1 MTIHPGHFVAIVGGA
16 CAGSEAAFQ
25 LAQRGIY
32 VAVFE
37 QQALPHGKIE
47 DGLPKWHV
55 KLRDKEEGK
64 INEKISHPNIFYV
77 PLTRLGRDI
86 EFQEFVEK
94 WGFSAVLMAC
104 GAWRDRPLP
113 VDGIDAYHD
122 KGFYYQNYFV
132 DWFNHYHEPGY
143 NRHQCDIADGA
154 IVVGGGLASIDV
166 VKILMLETT
175 ARALKKHGH
184 DVDVL
189 SLEHKGIPHKLD
201 ELGVKWED
209 LGIKGCT
216 LYYRRRDVDMPL
228 APLPDDPEKHEK
240 ARSVRQRILSNAQ
253 EKYLFKYEDRSK
265 PVDKI
270 IENDRVAGLVFR
282 KTEVVDGR
290 VKDVPGSDFTVRS
303 PLVISS
309 IGSIPECISGIPA
322 SGELFAIKDRDTGQ
336 MSGYDHVFALGNA
349 VTGRGNIRESALHA
363 QQVAVHVMDEFLFW
377 KDSDHEK
384 AQQEGWDVIHT
395 LPAKRVLSAAQIE
408 ALIERV
414 REQQQRV
421 GYDND
426 FAKWAE
432 QHKPVRLEN
441 LLESE

>member
-32 VAVFE
+32 VAVFD

-55 KLRDKEEGK
+55 KLRDKEENK
-64 INEKISHPNIFYV
+64 INEKLSHPNIFYV
-77 PLTRLGRDI
+77 PKTRMGRDI
-86 EFQEFVEK
+86 DFQQFVEK

-113 VDGIDAYHD
+113 VDGIDAYHGD
-122 KGFYYQNYFV
+122 GFYYQNYFV
-132 DWFNHYHEPGY
+132 DWFNHYHEPSY
-143 NRHQCDIADGA
+143 NRHQCEIHDNA
-154 IVVGGGLASIDV
+154 IVIGGGLASIDV
-166 VKILMLETT
+166 VKILMLEST
-175 ARALKKHGH
+175 ARALKKLGH

-189 SLEHKGIPHKLD
+189 SLEHKGIPHKLN

-209 LGIKGCT
+209 LGINGCT
-216 LYYRRRDVDMPL
+216 LYYRRRDIDMPL
-228 APLPDDPEKHEK
+228 APLPDDPEKQEK
-240 ARSVRQRILSNAQ
+240 AFSVRQRILKNAQ
-253 EKYLFKYEDRSK
+253 EKYLFNFEDRCK

-270 IENDRVAGLVFR
+270 IENDRIAGLVFR
-282 KTEVVDGR
+282 KTEVANGR
-290 VKDVPGSDFTVRS
+290 VSDIPGSDFSVRS

-309 IGSIPECISGIPA
+309 IGSIPECIHGVPA

-363 QQVAVHVMDEFLFW
+363 QQVAIHVMDEYLFW
-377 KDSDHEK
+377 KDSDFEK
-384 AQQEGWDVIHT
+384 VQQEGWDTLST
-395 LPAKRVLSAAQIE
+395 LPAKRVLSVAQIE
-408 ALIERV
+408 QLIERITKY
-414 REQQQRV
+414 QQRI

-426 FAKWAE
+426 YPKWVE
-432 QHKPVRLEN
+432 KNRPVRLES